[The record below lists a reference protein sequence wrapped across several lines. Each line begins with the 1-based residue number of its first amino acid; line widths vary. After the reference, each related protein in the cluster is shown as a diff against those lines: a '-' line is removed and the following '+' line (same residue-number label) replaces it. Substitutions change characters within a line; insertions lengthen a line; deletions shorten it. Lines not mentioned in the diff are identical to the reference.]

1 MPNKKQN
8 KKTGNTRHDKKTGK
22 FIHNVVKIDE
32 ARAYAANYYDKHQNS
47 IDRLLNRKTTRNP
60 KETFMEL
67 FDDLFKQNGVKYTS
81 KKNLNAGIR
90 SIIDELQ
97 GIDPRLAEIKRDALN
112 REEAGF
118 KDLRKLNKRV
128 SLQEIS
134 WIGPDNIVGY
144 YDIKDS
150 DYVIVHKLD
159 YTFSANSPTNI
170 YEYETRVNAGLP
182 ELKK

>member
-22 FIHNVVKIDE
+22 FIHNVVKVDD
-32 ARAYAANYYDKHQNS
+32 ARAYAADYYNKHQIS
-47 IDRLLNRKTTRNP
+47 IDKLLDGKTTRN
-60 KETFMEL
+60 KKDVFIDL
-67 FDDLFKQNGVKYTS
+67 VDDLFDQNRSKYTS

-97 GIDPRLAEIKRDALN
+97 GIDPRLNEIKREALN

-118 KDLRKLNKRV
+118 SDLRKLNKRV
-128 SLQEIS
+128 SNKEIPYA
-134 WIGPDNIVGY
+134 GPDNIVGY
-144 YDIKDS
+144 YDIKGS

-159 YTFSANSPTNI
+159 YTFSSKSPMNI
-170 YEYETRVNAGLP
+170 YEYMTRINAGLIKD
-182 ELKK
+182 E